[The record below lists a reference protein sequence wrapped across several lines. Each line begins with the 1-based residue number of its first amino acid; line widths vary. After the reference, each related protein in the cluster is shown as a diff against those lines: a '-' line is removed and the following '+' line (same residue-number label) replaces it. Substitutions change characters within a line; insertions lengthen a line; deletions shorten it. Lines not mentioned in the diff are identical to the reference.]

1 MVRET
6 LLFVDERCLA
16 HDPGYAHPESPGRLR
31 AILDRLQHDPIRGT
45 RIELPRQATSEELQR
60 VHTVPYVQEI
70 LALAGTSTQL
80 DPDTAMCPAT
90 LPAAL
95 LSAGAAIEA
104 VGAVSEGVAN
114 GAFALGRPPG
124 HHAEPDRAMGF
135 CLFNN
140 VAVAAAHARQMLGYE
155 RILIVDWDVHHGNGT
170 QVAFYDRPEVLFFST
185 HRLPFYP
192 DTGALTEAG
201 RGAGEGYTVNV
212 PLPPRL
218 GDGDYAAVFRE
229 LLLPIAERYRPE
241 LVLVSAGFDSHGDDP
256 LGGMGVSADGFAH
269 LCHLAK
275 GIADRHAGGRIALV
289 LEGGYDLPA
298 LAESVHACTRVLAGA
313 LPPEPPPPSERGLAA
328 LREAAAFHRRYWP
341 V

>member
-1 MVRET
+1 MQET

-31 AILDRLQHDPIRGT
+31 AILDRLDDTPIPGT
-45 RIELPRQATSEELQR
+45 RFERPRAAIVEELQR
-60 VHTVPYVQEI
+60 VHTIPYVQHI
-70 LALAGTSTQL
+70 LSLAGSTVQL
-80 DPDTAMCPAT
+80 DPDTATCPAT

-104 VGAVSEGVAN
+104 VSAVSAGVSR

-140 VAVAAAHARQMLGYE
+140 VAIAAAHAREVLGYE
-155 RILIVDWDVHHGNGT
+155 RVLIVDWDVHHGNGT

-192 DTGALTEAG
+192 DTGALAEVG
-201 RGAGEGYTVNV
+201 RGAGEGYNVNV

-218 GDGDYAAVFRE
+218 EDGDYAAVFRE
-229 LLLPIAERYRPE
+229 LLVPIADAFKPQ
-241 LVLVSAGFDSHGDDP
+241 LVLVSAGFDPHGDDP
-256 LGGMGVSADGFAH
+256 LGGMGLSAEGFAN
-269 LCHLAK
+269 LCVIVRD
-275 GIADRHAGGRIALV
+275 IAQRHAGGRLAMV

-298 LAESVHACTRVLAGA
+298 LADSVHACTRVLTGD
-313 LPPEPPPPSERGLAA
+313 LPPPPPPPGPRGIEA

-341 V
+341 I